1 MSLSLCPGR
10 PPVPPSARP
19 MDSLFEELVV
29 LGLLKK
35 SETVPLKDYI
45 GETSPQRLL
54 QGWTKERFP
63 WLWPSPKPTA
73 SPA

>member
-1 MSLSLCPGR
+1 
-10 PPVPPSARP
+10 

-35 SETVPLKDYI
+35 SETVPLKDYV

-54 QGWTKERFP
+54 QGCTEERFP
-63 WLWPSPKPTA
+63 WLWPSPQPTA
-73 SPA
+73 SPS